1 MVMMMVVMIVMMMMI
16 DRAKPNGLVYIPY
29 QDIQATL
36 HTAPITVI
44 PGVGPSHQQAFSSLG
59 LTTCG
64 QLLTLKEVRWNRI
77 K

>member
-1 MVMMMVVMIVMMMMI
+1 MMI
-16 DRAKPNGLVYIPY
+16 QYDNEFLIINRAKPNGLVYIPY

-44 PGVGPSHQQAFSSLG
+44 PGVGPSHQQAFASLG

-64 QLLTLKEVRWNRI
+64 QLLTIKEV
-77 K
+77 